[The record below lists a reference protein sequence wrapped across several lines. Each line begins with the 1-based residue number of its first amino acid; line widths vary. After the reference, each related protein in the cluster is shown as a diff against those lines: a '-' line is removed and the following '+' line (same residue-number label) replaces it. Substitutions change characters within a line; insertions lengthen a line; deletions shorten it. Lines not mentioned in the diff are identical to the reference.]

1 MEDDV
6 KALLIRIPE
15 GIEQFAN
22 GLDVLVKMNRRQAVA
37 QEAIAEEML
46 DQDSPND
53 DEDGDPEYSD
63 DPI

>member
-6 KALLIRIPE
+6 RALLIRIAE
-15 GIEQFAN
+15 ALEQFAN

-46 DQDSPND
+46 DQDTPDD
-53 DEDGDPEYSD
+53 DEDDLESPED
-63 DPI
+63 FN

>member
-6 KALLIRIPE
+6 KALLIRIAE
-15 GIEQFAN
+15 AIEQFAN

-46 DQDSPND
+46 DQDRPD
-53 DEDGDPEYSD
+53 DPDEDEADESD
-63 DPI
+63 FD